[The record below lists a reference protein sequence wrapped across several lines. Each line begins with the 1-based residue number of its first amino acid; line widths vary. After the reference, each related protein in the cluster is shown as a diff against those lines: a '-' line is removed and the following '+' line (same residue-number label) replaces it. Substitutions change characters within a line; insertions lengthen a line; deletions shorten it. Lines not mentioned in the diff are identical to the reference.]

1 VNCDRRGKNKDN
13 EVREKTGQCGT
24 GNHSFSRLPDSSRLP
39 VLIRAIKPAQKIKL
53 RVLPRNPSE
62 MTKRQLNVK

>member
-1 VNCDRRGKNKDN
+1 VNIGRWQKNEDN
-13 EVREKTGQCGT
+13 EVKEITRQCGT

-39 VLIRAIKPAQKIKL
+39 VLIPAIKPAQKIKS
-53 RVLPRNPSE
+53 RVLPRNPNE